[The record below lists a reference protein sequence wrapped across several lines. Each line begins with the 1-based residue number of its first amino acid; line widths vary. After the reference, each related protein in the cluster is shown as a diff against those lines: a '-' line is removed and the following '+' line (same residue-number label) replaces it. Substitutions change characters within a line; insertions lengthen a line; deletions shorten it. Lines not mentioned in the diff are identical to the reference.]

1 MVVLK
6 SPTNRRPRM
15 AVVAQ
20 VLARLRREPL
30 EDCALARCVEQL
42 CRDHTHHWRDR
53 LLTPVVTVRLMLLQ
67 VVFGNTAINHLRQ
80 LCGVDFAASSYCE
93 ARARL
98 PLLIWQEL
106 VQWVARQAAAGV
118 ERSCIGCRVLIAD
131 CSSFSMS
138 DTPQLRNHF
147 GQVKGRGAKE
157 GVSYPVAK
165 LVGLMDAATGMF
177 TQLLAAP
184 LYTHDLR
191 HTLAVHA
198 MLQAGDIL
206 LGDRAYCSFGH
217 LALLHLRGVFG
228 CFRLHQRRK
237 NHSTGV
243 QRWKR
248 GPKAPAWLT
257 LSQWLTLP
265 QTLDV
270 RIVSY
275 NVSERGFRTQ
285 RVMIATMLLDT
296 TVWPDAKI
304 IDLYGQRWHIET
316 CFDHLKTTMKMN
328 VLKCQ
333 TVDGV
338 MKELAAY
345 LLVYNLVRLAM
356 LQAAKR
362 QGQSVWRISFID
374 ALRWLGVRMMGLG
387 GVDELIINPLR
398 PGRCEPRVIRRRM
411 KEYDLMTKP
420 RDDYKTP
427 GNTGQN
433 A

>member
-1 MVVLK
+1 
-6 SPTNRRPRM
+6 M

-30 EDCALARCVEQL
+30 EDCALAGCVEQL

-53 LLTPVVTVRLMLLQ
+53 LLTPVITVRLMLLQ

-106 VQWVARQAAAGV
+106 VQWVARQAAGV

-147 GQVKGRGAKE
+147 GRVKGRGVKE

-177 TQLLAAP
+177 TQMLAAP

-198 MLQAGDIL
+198 MLQKGDIL

-228 CFRLHQRRK
+228 GFRLHQRRK
-237 NHSTGV
+237 DQSSGA
-243 QRWKR
+243 QCWKR

-257 LSQWLTLP
+257 LSQWLALP

-270 RIVSY
+270 RIVLY
-275 NVSERGFRTQ
+275 NVIERGFRTQ
-285 RVMIATMLLDT
+285 RVMIATTLLDAAA
-296 TVWPDAKI
+296 WPDAKI
-304 IDLYGQRWHIET
+304 ADLYGQRWHIET
-316 CFDHLKTTMKMN
+316 CFDHLKTTMKLN

-345 LLVYNLVRLAM
+345 LLIYNLVRLAM
-356 LQAAKR
+356 LHAAKR

-374 ALRWLGVRMMGLG
+374 ALRWLSVRMIGLA
-387 GVDELIINPLR
+387 GVGEFIVNPSR
-398 PGRCEPRVIRRRM
+398 PGRCNPRVIRRRM

-420 RDDYKTP
+420 REAYKTTE
-427 GNTGQN
+427 NTGEN